1 MSAPDQAVAAVLSQ
15 IALAADDTV
24 LSLALAFIAVRSVLK
39 FKATNSALHQIKE
52 APSVRVSDLRSV
64 VSEHGDS
71 NQSED
76 DKLVI
81 VRGTVEERSA
91 VEGVW
96 KSLRSDILVAHDSG
110 ERAVIVQRTQTV
122 STYAIRDA
130 EEYKNFCDRPK
141 DQRPTP
147 EEVIGVELNLFCSS
161 MRKCWGM
168 LKGLLQLMS
177 GSLLL
182 AAVFTIL
189 DICFEEVMLLKFG
202 AEMGYEFESGNCD
215 IGIMLMNSGMLKIAQ
230 GESQHNELEVKFF
243 CGESST

>member
-1 MSAPDQAVAAVLSQ
+1 MSAPDQAVVAVLSQ

-24 LSLALAFIAVRSVLK
+24 LSLALAFIAVWSVLK

-64 VSEHGDS
+64 ISEHGDS

-110 ERAVIVQRTQTV
+110 ERAVIVQRTQTLKATMLGIIDIFSV
-122 STYAIRDA
+122 ARHSGGQLIS
-130 EEYKNFCDRPK
+130 
-141 DQRPTP
+141 
-147 EEVIGVELNLFCSS
+147 LFG
-161 MRKCWGM
+161 WGM

-202 AEMGYEFESGNCD
+202 AEMGYEFGSAAAIKWQFD
-215 IGIMLMNSGMLKIAQ
+215 
-230 GESQHNELEVKFF
+230 
-243 CGESST
+243 